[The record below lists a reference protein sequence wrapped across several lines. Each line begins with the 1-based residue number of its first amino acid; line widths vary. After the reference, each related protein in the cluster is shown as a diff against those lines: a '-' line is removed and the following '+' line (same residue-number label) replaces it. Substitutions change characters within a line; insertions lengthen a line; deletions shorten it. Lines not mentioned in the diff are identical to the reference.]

1 MRQQKPGGYIMLKT
15 VSDADV
21 AKIKKAI
28 NDLPIEKKI
37 EVLTMLEEELF
48 AVRFKNLLK
57 KFRESAKKH
66 PITLE
71 EITKEV
77 EDTRQKRYENRN

>member
-1 MRQQKPGGYIMLKT
+1 MLKT

-48 AVRFKNLLK
+48 AVRFKNLLT
-57 KFRESAKKH
+57 KFRESAKKY

>member
-1 MRQQKPGGYIMLKT
+1 MLKT
-15 VSDADV
+15 DSDAEV
-21 AKIKKAI
+21 AKIKKAV
-28 NDLPIEKKI
+28 NNLPIEKKI
-37 EVLTMLEEELF
+37 EVLAMLEEELF
-48 AVRFKNLLK
+48 AVRFRNLLK

-77 EDTRQKRYENRN
+77 EDTRQKCYENCN